1 MGTDRLG
8 PVDLPRVLEQ
18 AIDRIS
24 TYLGDRPV
32 SVVAEYPAHLPALHS
47 DETRLTEA
55 LAGLIAATVVRSH
68 HGEVAVRAALAASA
82 PAGAPV
88 ARERGPWA
96 MISVGPRGNG
106 LTADAL
112 RGMLD
117 ETARSEEDP
126 TVLPPSDCR
135 RAVDE
140 MGGYL
145 WVGMEGGAP
154 ELRVILPLRAAAEA
168 EADLE
173 PLRRV
178 VGGHLARRG
187 EHVRRLLLLVD
198 EEPMRQV
205 ISRELDQAG
214 YQVVKAVDGGE
225 VMSLARTEKP
235 HLILLDILARDP
247 SAFDIALVL
256 KQDPRT
262 ARIPVLFLTS
272 VRDPESGVR
281 MGAVDFVVRP
291 TGTGALIAAIES
303 ALHSLDQPIS
313 RVLVAEPDEA
323 LRETMVMM
331 IQAQGYRVTE
341 AAGAEE
347 ALVLAERVRPGL
359 VLVNARLGQERD
371 YWLLR
376 GLRQN
381 SADVPVFVLADALS
395 ETEGKAAV
403 RRGASGYTQTGQLSD
418 LLSRVRAG
426 KAKP

>member
-8 PVDLPRVLEQ
+8 PVDLPRVIEQ

-55 LAGLIAATVVRSH
+55 LAGLLAATVVRSQ

-88 ARERGPWA
+88 AQERGPWA

-126 TVLPPSDCR
+126 TVLSPSDCR
-135 RAVDE
+135 QALDD

-145 WVGMEGGAP
+145 WVGMEGTGP
-154 ELRVILPLRAAAEA
+154 ELRVILPLRAAAPA

-187 EHVRRLLLLVD
+187 EPVRRLLLLVD
-198 EEPMRQV
+198 DEPMRQV

-214 YQVVKAVDGGE
+214 YQVVRAVDGGE

-272 VRDPESGVR
+272 VRDPQSGVR

-303 ALHSLDQPIS
+303 ALHSLAQPIS
-313 RVLVAEPDEA
+313 RVLVAEPDNA
-323 LRETMVMM
+323 MRETMVMM

-347 ALVLAERVRPGL
+347 ALVLAERVKPGL
-359 VLVNARLGQERD
+359 VLVNARLAQEGD

-395 ETEGKAAV
+395 ETEGRAAV

-418 LLSRVRAG
+418 LLNRVRAG
-426 KAKP
+426 KGKS